1 MIDEATQP
9 MSAAPLSGTAEPS
22 LPPGEVARDV
32 SRAADPRGQPAS
44 SLERVRAI
52 RGATTLEE
60 DTREEVI
67 SRTQELLAQILVRN
81 DLHQEDVVS
90 IVFTATDDIS
100 SAFPAEAAR
109 AAGIA
114 LVPLLC
120 ARELEIEGGI
130 ERCIRVLLHVYTTRA
145 PTELRHVYLH
155 GARQLR
161 TDLPE

>member
-1 MIDEATQP
+1 M
-9 MSAAPLSGTAEPS
+9 AES
-22 LPPGEVARDV
+22 
-32 SRAADPRGQPAS
+32 
-44 SLERVRAI
+44 ERVRAI

-60 DTREEVI
+60 DTRQQVI
-67 SRTQELLAQILVRN
+67 ARTQELLAEILARN
-81 DLHQEDVVS
+81 GLHQEDVVS
-90 IVFTATDDIS
+90 IVFTATEDVS

-109 AAGIA
+109 EAGIA

-130 ERCIRVLLHVYTTRA
+130 RHCIRVLLHVYTARA
-145 PTELRHVYLH
+145 ATQLRHVYLH